1 MYKEQFQEKQYT
13 SFPPITLILEF
24 KEFSNWKKKKSRILP
39 LAYKKADGK

>member
-24 KEFSNWKKKKSRILP
+24 KEFSNWKKKKIKNF
-39 LAYKKADGK
+39 ATGIQKADGK